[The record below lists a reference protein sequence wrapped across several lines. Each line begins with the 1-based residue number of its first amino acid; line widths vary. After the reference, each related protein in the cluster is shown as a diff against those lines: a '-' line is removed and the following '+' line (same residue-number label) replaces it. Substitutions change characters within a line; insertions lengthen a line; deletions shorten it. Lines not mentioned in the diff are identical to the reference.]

1 MATYYTKVMER
12 VQSKGDAFVITE
24 IDRLDR
30 LIGKI
35 LFFTLI
41 VIENSVFHVWNIEWE
56 KIERKADSCSWF
68 QFGK

>member
-1 MATYYTKVMER
+1 MER
-12 VQSKGDAFVITE
+12 VQSKGDAFVVTE

-41 VIENSVFHVWNIEWE
+41 VVENSVFHVWNIEWE
-56 KIERKADSCSWF
+56 KIERRADSCS
-68 QFGK
+68 